1 MFTALFTNC
10 QKVET
15 IQIFNNRRMS
25 KMRYIESTLEQ
36 YRFELHG
43 QADAEPRYGEPTMDS
58 KHLWSLAHQAGP
70 GTNAPRILR
79 DCYTQ
84 RNITSTIKR
93 AEILIHATTWMDPGN
108 TMLNEISLTWK
119 DKYFKVPL
127 IWGTLN
133 KDKKNSVYQEA
144 EGMASSCLMGIEF
157 HFGMMKKLLKW
168 IMVMNAQKCECS

>member
-168 IMVMNAQKCECS
+168 IMVMDAQKCECS

>member
-15 IQIFNNRRMS
+15 IQIFNNTRMS

-108 TMLNEISLTWK
+108 TMLNEISLT
-119 DKYFKVPL
+119 
-127 IWGTLN
+127 
-133 KDKKNSVYQEA
+133 
-144 EGMASSCLMGIEF
+144 
-157 HFGMMKKLLKW
+157 
-168 IMVMNAQKCECS
+168 

>member
-127 IWGTLN
+127 IWVTLN

-168 IMVMNAQKCECS
+168 IMVMDAQKCECS

>member
-1 MFTALFTNC
+1 MFTALFTNS

-25 KMRYIESTLEQ
+25 KMRYIQSTLEQ

-43 QADAEPRYGEPTMDS
+43 QVDAEPRYGEPTMDS
-58 KHLWSLAHQAGP
+58 KHLWSSAQQAGP

-108 TMLNEISLTWK
+108 TMLNEIRPTRK
-119 DKYFKVPL
+119 DKYFKIPL
-127 IWGTLN
+127 I
-133 KDKKNSVYQEA
+133 
-144 EGMASSCLMGIEF
+144 
-157 HFGMMKKLLKW
+157 
-168 IMVMNAQKCECS
+168 